1 MNVTPLS
8 HFPDN
13 ENLEFRHFEA
23 SRYPD
28 FVRNALTYSF
38 KPLIISE
45 VLKEYPMVWWNDA
58 HFSMVEPTVVE
69 TVLNEVGSGKVPSS
83 VVPVVGTDHSNFAV
97 LHPGYLLVVLYFEIQ
112 NNSEF

>member
-1 MNVTPLS
+1 
-8 HFPDN
+8 
-13 ENLEFRHFEA
+13 
-23 SRYPD
+23 
-28 FVRNALTYSF
+28 
-38 KPLIISE
+38 
-45 VLKEYPMVWWNDA
+45 MVWWNDA